1 MLNVLI
7 AGQHSFIGTAVE
19 RRLAAFPDRY
29 AATSLDMHGE
39 GWRSFDFSPFDCVLH
54 VAGIAHVSPKPELR
68 PLYEAVNR
76 DLAVACARRAREMG
90 VRQFIYLSSAIVFGD
105 AAPAGEVGEIT
116 PETSPSPAG
125 AYGRSKLEAEH
136 GLRAL
141 ENERFRVTILRP
153 MMVFGR
159 GCKGNY
165 NALAAMARRAPLFP
179 NFPNRRGMVYIDDLA
194 ECVRRHIDEGA
205 GGIFHPQ
212 TFIASTADLAR
223 AVAKAHG
230 RRALFPRFLNRPV
243 RMLGKSGTVRRAF
256 GGFYYREDMADHG
269 FAPGTLSLEDCVA
282 RTEEGHG

>member
-1 MLNVLI
+1 M
-7 AGQHSFIGTAVE
+7 E

-29 AATSLDMHGE
+29 AVRSLDMHGE
-39 GWRSFDFSPFDCVLH
+39 GWKQFDFSPFDCVVH
-54 VAGIAHVSPKPELR
+54 VAGIAHVSPRPEMR
-68 PLYEAVNR
+68 PLYESVNR

-90 VRQFIYLSSAIVFGD
+90 VKQFIYLSSAIVFGD
-105 AAPAGEVGEIT
+105 AAPAGELGEIA

-153 MMVFGR
+153 MMVFGK

-179 NFPNRRGMVYIDDLA
+179 DFPNRRGMVYIDDLA

-230 RRALFPRFLNRPV
+230 RRALFPRFLNGPV

>member
-1 MLNVLI
+1 MRKVLI

-29 AATSLDMHGE
+29 ATTSLDMHGE

-230 RRALFPRFLNRPV
+230 RRALFPRFLNGPV

>member
-1 MLNVLI
+1 MRNVLI

-19 RRLAAFPDRY
+19 RRLAAFPGEY
-29 AATSLDMHGE
+29 AATSLNMHGE
-39 GWRSFDFSPFDCVLH
+39 DWKSFDFSPFDCVVH

-90 VRQFIYLSSAIVFGD
+90 AKQFLYLSSAIVFGD
-105 AAPAGEVGEIT
+105 AAPAGEAGEIT
-116 PETSPSPAG
+116 PETSPSPAS

-141 ENERFRVTILRP
+141 ENERFRVALLRP
-153 MMVFGR
+153 MMAFGK

-179 NFPNRRGMVYIDDLA
+179 DFPNRRGMVYIDDLA
-194 ECVRRHIDEGA
+194 ELIRRHIDEGT
-205 GGIFHPQ
+205 GGVFHPQ

-223 AVAKAHG
+223 AVARAHG
-230 RRALFPRFLNRPV
+230 HRALFPRFLNGPV

>member
-1 MLNVLI
+1 M
-7 AGQHSFIGTAVE
+7 AVE

-29 AATSLDMHGE
+29 AVRSLDMHGE
-39 GWRSFDFSPFDCVLH
+39 GWRQFDFSPFDCVVH

-90 VRQFIYLSSAIVFGD
+90 VKQFIYLSSAIVFGD

-153 MMVFGR
+153 MMVFGK

-165 NALAAMARRAPLFP
+165 NALAALARRAPLFP
-179 NFPNRRGMVYIDDLA
+179 DFPNRRGMVYIDDLA

-205 GGIFHPQ
+205 GGVFHPQ

-230 RRALFPRFLNRPV
+230 RRALFPRFLNGPV

-269 FAPGTLSLEDCVA
+269 FAPGTL
-282 RTEEGHG
+282 T

>member
-1 MLNVLI
+1 MLKVLI

-39 GWRSFDFSPFDCVLH
+39 DWRLFDLSPFDCVVH
-54 VAGIAHVSPKPELR
+54 VAGIAHVSPEPEMR
-68 PLYEAVNR
+68 PLYESVNR

-90 VRQFIYLSSAIVFGD
+90 VKQFIYLSSAIVFGE
-105 AAPAGEVGEIT
+105 AGPAGEARQIT
-116 PETSPSPAG
+116 PETSPSPAN

-141 ENERFRVTILRP
+141 EDGRFRVAILRP
-153 MMVFGR
+153 MMVFGK

-165 NALAAMARRAPLFP
+165 NALSALARRAPLFP
-179 NFPNRRGMVYIDDLA
+179 DFPNRRGVVYIDDLA
-194 ECVRRHIDEGA
+194 ELIRRLIDEGA
-205 GGIFHPQ
+205 GGVFHPQ

-223 AVAKAHG
+223 AVAKAHSH
-230 RRALFPRFLNRPV
+230 RALFPRFLNRPV
-243 RMLGKSGTVRRAF
+243 RMLGKSGMARRAF
-256 GGFYYREDMADHG
+256 GSFYYREDMADHG
-269 FAPGTLSLEDCVA
+269 FAPGTLTLEECVR

>member
-1 MLNVLI
+1 MRKVLI

-29 AATSLDMHGE
+29 ATTSLDMHGE

-230 RRALFPRFLNRPV
+230 RRALFPRFLNGPV

-269 FAPGTLSLEDCVA
+269 FAPGTLTLEECVR

>member
-29 AATSLDMHGE
+29 ATTSLDMHGE

-153 MMVFGR
+153 MMVFGK

-179 NFPNRRGMVYIDDLA
+179 DFPNRRGMVYIDDLA

-230 RRALFPRFLNRPV
+230 HRALFPRFLNAPV
-243 RMLGKSGTVRRAF
+243 RMLGKSGMARRAF
-256 GGFYYREDMADHG
+256 GSFYYREDMADHG
-269 FAPGTLSLEDCVA
+269 FAPGTLTLEECVR